1 MYVMSYY
8 SKVIVQFCEVLFGC
22 GKERCWF
29 GVVRCGQGIVPFC
42 IGNVEFCC
50 VPVKHCGVG

>member
-1 MYVMSYY
+1 MSYY
-8 SKVIVQFCEVLFGC
+8 SKVIVQFCEVLSGC

-29 GVVRCGQGIVPFC
+29 GVARCGQGIVPFC

-50 VPVKHCGVG
+50 VPAKHCGVG

>member
-1 MYVMSYY
+1 MSYY
-8 SKVIVQFCEVLFGC
+8 SKVIVQSCEVLSGC
-22 GKERCWF
+22 SQERCWF
-29 GVVRCGQGIVPFC
+29 GVVGCSQGIVPFC